1 MRKKF
6 QNCFLRGL
14 MKKPLSTLLAFNTA
28 ICLSKSLLL
37 IYINLMVKLAYIAV
51 CLLIF
56 FTNVNKQLVALKCRS
71 NAQLT
76 SLFYTC
82 VHSNPPFPPPIK
94 PSLSNTVSL
103 FSKSVLTQKLCHD
116 IFFKNDTGK
125 SIPNSPYIGGG
136 FYPETLRQE
145 ILDCERHASVVK
157 SLLHCYSFK
166 FYISIYIFFTYTYY
180 I

>member
-1 MRKKF
+1 
-6 QNCFLRGL
+6 
-14 MKKPLSTLLAFNTA
+14 
-28 ICLSKSLLL
+28 
-37 IYINLMVKLAYIAV
+37 MVKLACLAV

-56 FTNVNKQLVALKCRS
+56 FYRCKQIACCAKMSKQCSTNL
-71 NAQLT
+71 
-76 SLFYTC
+76 SLLHLCTFK
-82 VHSNPPFPPPIK
+82 SPFSSPIK

-125 SIPNSPYIGGG
+125 STPNYLSPYIGGG
-136 FYPETLRQE
+136 FYTETLRQE

-166 FYISIYIFFTYTYY
+166 FYISIYIFFYIYYY

>member
-1 MRKKF
+1 
-6 QNCFLRGL
+6 
-14 MKKPLSTLLAFNTA
+14 MKKPLNIIGIQYSNLSLKIPPPYIHKSNGE
-28 ICLSKSLLL
+28 IGLPSCLFT
-37 IYINLMVKLAYIAV
+37 NF
-51 CLLIF
+51 F
-56 FTNVNKQLVALKCRS
+56 FTNVNKQLVVLKCRS

-76 SLFYTC
+76 FLFYTC

-94 PSLSNTVSL
+94 PSLSNIVSL

-116 IFFKNDTGK
+116 IYFFKNDTGK
-125 SIPNSPYIGGG
+125 STPNYLSPYIGGG
-136 FYPETLRQE
+136 FYTETLRQE

-166 FYISIYIFFTYTYY
+166 FYISIYIFLHTYY

>member
-1 MRKKF
+1 
-6 QNCFLRGL
+6 
-14 MKKPLSTLLAFNTA
+14 MKNPSTLLAFNTA

-37 IYINLMVKLAYIAV
+37 IYINLMVKLACLAV

-56 FTNVNKQLVALKCRS
+56 FTNVNKQLVVLKCRS

-76 SLFYTC
+76 FLFYTC

-94 PSLSNTVSL
+94 PSLSNIVSL

-116 IFFKNDTGK
+116 IYFFKNDTGK
-125 SIPNSPYIGGG
+125 STPNYLSPYIGGG
-136 FYPETLRQE
+136 FYTETLRQE

-166 FYISIYIFFTYTYY
+166 FYISIYIFLHTYY